1 MNDFEI
7 DITNLIHLRT
17 NLITI
22 IIVLTG
28 GLVGLALSKMNLLI
42 LLFLIVPGIYFDFL
56 FIVNVININN
66 LINKKMRRI
75 NNERT

>member
-7 DITNLIHLRT
+7 SITNLINLRT

-28 GLVGLALSKMNLLI
+28 GLVGLVLSDVNI
-42 LLFLIVPGIYFDFL
+42 FATLFFIIPGLYFDIL
-56 FIVNVININN
+56 FIINVININQ
-66 LINKKMRRI
+66 LINKKI
-75 NNERT
+75 GETGNECK